1 MINIIFQSKQTKK
14 EMPER
19 RRRVNTGSLVITKV
33 KRIISAAKVD
43 RVKTRLPNTK
53 GCEEIAN

>member
-1 MINIIFQSKQTKK
+1 MFQSKQTKK

-19 RRRVNTGSLVITKV
+19 RRRVKTGSLVITKL

-43 RVKTRLPNTK
+43 RVKTRLPNTN
-53 GCEEIAN
+53 GREVSAN